1 MQVKHPEKLAM
12 QDILEYFPQVYLAM
26 MLFQFVDDN
35 GQHLWRLLL
44 LMLLIQ
50 FHNSICE
57 CHILFPPVIV
67 HQKTLPVF
75 WPCLLS
81 THNGF
86 YPTNFWSAY
95 WLPIWPWGLC
105 PLSPTRTALFVR
117 PWRVSW
123 PASFFIWEAQC
134 NTSICVCFL
143 GSLHQFAAMW

>member
-75 WPCLLS
+75 
-81 THNGF
+81 
-86 YPTNFWSAY
+86 
-95 WLPIWPWGLC
+95 
-105 PLSPTRTALFVR
+105 
-117 PWRVSW
+117 
-123 PASFFIWEAQC
+123 
-134 NTSICVCFL
+134 
-143 GSLHQFAAMW
+143 